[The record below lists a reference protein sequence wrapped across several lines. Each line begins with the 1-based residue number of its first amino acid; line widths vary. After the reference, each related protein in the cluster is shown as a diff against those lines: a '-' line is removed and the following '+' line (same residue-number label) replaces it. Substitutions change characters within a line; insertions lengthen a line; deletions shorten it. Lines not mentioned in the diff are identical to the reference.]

1 MTTLIVIPV
10 FNEAATIGE
19 VVTAAR
25 AQAPVLVVDD
35 GSEDGTEALAR
46 AAGVEVI
53 RHPRRLGKGQAIR
66 TGIAAARSRSA
77 SVLVTMDGD
86 GQHDPR
92 DLGAVLDAARRSP
105 RTIIVGGRLG
115 EARMLPPDRL
125 SAIRVAGFFVNWAS
139 GLALQD
145 TQSGFRAYPLELFDE
160 IRLRRGGFV
169 FETEVLVAAALRGW
183 RVVEVPVR
191 AVPRASRRS
200 RFRPLGDGVA
210 IGAYLAGRV
219 TARWGLE
226 ARAAGRALVGPFMPA
241 ACRARHAEILR
252 EAAPHLGS
260 PPAWGLAV
268 GSAQLARVAAG
279 LGGWWRHPRR
289 RRAAVAARATLAAP
303 AILGLLLVQA
313 LVGRRDFASP
323 VVGRLCSQERLDAAP
338 AAPAEPEPD
347 PMLPLA
353 VRQER
358 HR

>member
-1 MTTLIVIPV
+1 MTALIVIPV

-19 VVTAAR
+19 VVAAAR

-46 AAGVEVI
+46 GAGAEVI

-66 TGIAAARSRSA
+66 TGIAAARSRNA

-105 RTIIVGGRLG
+105 RTIVVGGRLA

-241 ACRARHAEILR
+241 ARRARHAEILR

-260 PPAWGLAV
+260 PPAWALAI

-289 RRAAVAARATLAAP
+289 RRGAVAARATLAAP

-338 AAPAEPEPD
+338 AAPAAPEPD